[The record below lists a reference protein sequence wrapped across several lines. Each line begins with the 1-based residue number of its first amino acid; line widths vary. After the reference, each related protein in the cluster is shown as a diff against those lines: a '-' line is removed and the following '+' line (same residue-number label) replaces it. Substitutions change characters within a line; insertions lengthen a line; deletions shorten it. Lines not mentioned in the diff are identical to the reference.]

1 VVVVGVGG
9 CADGLVVVGVG
20 VVVVWVGVGVP
31 VEVAVVADPLS
42 VDVDVDVP
50 VVAWADEPGE
60 EKIAGTL
67 DDEGPVQAVTAE
79 TTTTKVA
86 QLRTVSRTLP
96 AVPGMVMRA
105 FMEPPQMPSGTGRE
119 KRCQPDH
126 CPRRRNL
133 LPRGG
138 RP

>member
-31 VEVAVVADPLS
+31 VEVEVVADPP
-42 VDVDVDVP
+42 DVDVDVLVP
-50 VVAWADEPGE
+50 VCDEDDPGE

-67 DDEGPVQAVTAE
+67 DDEGPVQAETAE
-79 TTTTKVA
+79 TTTIKVA
-86 QLRTVSRTLP
+86 QPRTVSRVLP

-105 FMEPPQMPSGTGRE
+105 FMKPP
-119 KRCQPDH
+119 
-126 CPRRRNL
+126 
-133 LPRGG
+133 
-138 RP
+138 